1 MRLLDYFNRNRT
13 TKYRFEIK
21 DLFYV
26 LLLSLCIGQFVWLAY
41 ENLFN
46 IAKYIGFDASMNLL
60 YGVVAAKQGRLIATD
75 FECTT
80 SQFYMPFVSILYKIT
95 DNIFISQAIVNII
108 GISLAIIG
116 TCLVLSLILDKNCRG
131 LFYSLR
137 CTVLLI
143 MCPFSKYE
151 TSSIDFGGILSFPVS
166 Y

>member
-1 MRLLDYFNRNRT
+1 MRLLDYFKRNRT

-26 LLLSLCIGQFVWLAY
+26 LLLSLCIGQFAWLAY

-46 IAKYIGFDASMNLL
+46 IAKYIGFDSSINLL

-95 DNIFISQAIVNII
+95 EDMARYQS
-108 GISLAIIG
+108 ISL
-116 TCLVLSLILDKNCRG
+116 
-131 LFYSLR
+131 
-137 CTVLLI
+137 
-143 MCPFSKYE
+143 
-151 TSSIDFGGILSFPVS
+151 
-166 Y
+166 